1 MTRYVIGPDV
11 AIQLAGDEAVVPDG
25 HHMLAPALLRSQM
38 LSLLYRAV
46 RQGEMTNKAA
56 DRQLNKVRALRL
68 RLLGDRVLENVA
80 CKTPA
85 SSGDPTRSTPSTSH

>member
-1 MTRYVIGPDV
+1 MDTNIRSCHEPRSPCIRPSPD
-11 AIQLAGDEAVVPDG
+11 
-25 HHMLAPALLRSQM
+25 LLRSQM